1 MKRLAFTVVL
11 LGATASFAI
20 DPAPAVVPVQ
30 VDVVRASTDGSGQ
43 TEVPPSL
50 KKMQSDLSSRIKY
63 SSMKVVSTKQLQLKK
78 QAEIIDLPNQNHAE
92 LTLEKLKDGV
102 ATVKVR
108 VPPTGATYTLAKEKS
123 LYYQAGTHEGADV
136 WLVLSQPK

>member
-78 QAEIIDLPNQNHAE
+78 QAEIIDLPNQNHAI
-92 LTLEKLKDGV
+92 DHQRDRQHRWRRAGHHHG
-102 ATVKVR
+102 
-108 VPPTGATYTLAKEKS
+108 PP
-123 LYYQAGTHEGADV
+123 
-136 WLVLSQPK
+136 LSGP